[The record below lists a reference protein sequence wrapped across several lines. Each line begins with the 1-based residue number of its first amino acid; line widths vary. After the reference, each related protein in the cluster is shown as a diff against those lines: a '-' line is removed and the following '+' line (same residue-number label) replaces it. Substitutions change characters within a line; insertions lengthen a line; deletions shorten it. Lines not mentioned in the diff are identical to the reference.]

1 MTNVYDILEARG
13 YIEQSSNADEVKK
26 QLGEGPVTFYIGF
39 DPTAD
44 SLHVGHFIQI
54 MVMMHMQKAGHRPI
68 AVLGGATA
76 MIGDPSGRTDMRK
89 MLTLEQLQHNV
100 DCFRQQF
107 KRFLSFDGQNGLIM
121 TDNKEWLLDLKYIEF
136 IREYGRH
143 FSVNRMLTADCY
155 KTRLEKGLT
164 FLEFNYMLM
173 QSYDFLELY
182 RRYGCLLQ
190 LGGSDQWSNI
200 LAGADLIR
208 RVESAPANAL
218 TFRLLTTASGKKMGK
233 TESGAVWIDP
243 DKTSPYEFFQ
253 YWRNIDDADV
263 KNCLKLLTF
272 LPLEEI
278 AELTKQ
284 GTNPNTAKEKLAY
297 EVTSL
302 VHGKNEADKALA
314 AARALFAGG
323 GENENIPS
331 SELDAAELGE
341 GMDILKIMS
350 FAGIISGTSEGRRL
364 IKEGGAYLNNERV
377 TSHEQIITPADFNNG
392 KILLRKGKK
401 VYHQIVLK

>member
-13 YIEQSSNADEVKK
+13 YIEQSSNTEEVKK

-54 MVMMHMQKAGHRPI
+54 MVMMHMQQAGHRPI
-68 AVLGGATA
+68 AILGGATA

-100 DCFRQQF
+100 DCFREQF
-107 KRFLSFDGQNGLIM
+107 KRFLSFEGKNGLIM
-121 TDNKEWLLDLKYIEF
+121 VDNKEWLLDLKYIEF

-208 RVESAPANAL
+208 RAEGAPANAL
-218 TFRLLTTASGKKMGK
+218 TFSLLTTASGKKMGK

-243 DKTSPYEFFQ
+243 TKTSPYEFFQ

-263 KNCLKLLTF
+263 QKCLKLLTF
-272 LPLEEI
+272 LPLDEI
-278 AELTKQ
+278 AQLTQ
-284 GTNPNTAKEKLAY
+284 EGINPNIAKEKLAY
-297 EVTSL
+297 EATAL
-302 VHGKNEADKALA
+302 VHGKNEADKALT

-323 GENENIPS
+323 DTSENIPS
-331 SELDAAELGE
+331 TELAALALGE
-341 GMDILKIMS
+341 GFEILKIMQI
-350 FAGIISGTSEGRRL
+350 AGIISGTSEGRRL
-364 IKEGGAYLNNERV
+364 IKEGGAYLNNERI
-377 TSHEQIITPADFNNG
+377 TAHDQIVTPADFTDG

-401 VYHQIVLK
+401 VYHQIILK

>member
-200 LAGADLIR
+200 LSGADLIR